1 MSGESGESGESGVG
15 VMVRIRLPEGLA
27 KYCEGE
33 RTVSVKA
40 ATMSVALEGLVSLH
54 PSVGPR
60 LLDAEGRLTV
70 HLMLLCNDRAV
81 SAEDLAGRELVEGDE
96 LAMVFLAGGG

>member
-1 MSGESGESGESGVG
+1 M
-15 VMVRIRLPEGLA
+15 
-27 KYCEGE
+27 
-33 RTVSVKA
+33 
-40 ATMSVALEGLVSLH
+40 
-54 PSVGPR
+54 
-60 LLDAEGRLTV
+60 